1 MRSSSE
7 CSRVLTLLLT
17 DLAGSTSLKAEKGN
31 DVGGELIARHREH
44 VKQLAQANHG
54 RIIDWAGD
62 GCFLTFET
70 PSAAVRFALDLQEV
84 HGTET
89 ELPKVYVGIHMG
101 EVVEKTGPGGEGGP
115 PRVEGL
121 AVDIASRI
129 QSLALPGQILM
140 SGAVFNS
147 ARPRLNVQEIDV
159 PISWQAHGAYLFK
172 DLNEHIQIGE
182 VGITG
187 MSPLKPPVSSK
198 KVQRAVTIPEED
210 ALGWR
215 PAPGLAVPGR
225 RNWVLESQLGTGA
238 VGEVWLATNINTHM
252 KHVFKFC
259 FEPERIRSI
268 KREVVLLRL
277 LKESLGDREDI
288 ARVIDWELTDPPHY
302 IETEYTEGGDLKA
315 WAASQGGID
324 KVPLDTRLE
333 LVAQTGVALSA
344 ALSAG
349 VLHKDIKP
357 TNILISKSKD
367 GESPRVSLT
376 DFGIGLLI
384 DAEALRK
391 KGITATGL
399 TQTLMGS
406 ESTSSSGTP
415 LYMAP
420 ERLEGKPPTPQSD
433 IYSLGVLLYQMVIG
447 DLSRA
452 LAPGWEQDVGDE
464 VLRDDIAACVSRVP
478 EERLAD
484 PAKLSERLRS
494 IEERRRRRDHEYQ
507 AIKGEEESLRRRKRI
522 KKVSFYIGAG
532 IVALVIIIVVSVI
545 LQKKSLRESERTWA
559 YQTAIPEV
567 KKLLEAENYV
577 AAYTLARKAEQVI
590 PNDPILNQYIE
601 KSSSVIDIRTTPPGA
616 FVSYKPYADVDGGY
630 IELGV
635 TPINGVRLPIGM
647 HRWQIKKEGYQER
660 EVAWDVPPLDWFTE
674 KEREQYG
681 RVFGDPFSL
690 QLDLHEENRIPKG
703 TIAVDRGR
711 FIMALEGIRPDFKG
725 MELDRFFID
734 RTEVTNRAF
743 KEFIDADGYSK
754 PRFWKMEFKKDGRV
768 ISWLEA
774 MKAFVDRTGE
784 PGPSTWELS
793 GYPEGQDDYPVSGVS
808 WFEAAAY
815 AEFRGK
821 SLPTIYHWARAALP
835 QRELRRPISP
845 FILPLSNFARA
856 GPVKVG
862 TYAGIGSSGAKDMA
876 GNVREW
882 CWNAAGDR
890 RYSLGGM
897 YKDPSYTFTQAIVL
911 SPWDRSPGNGFRC
924 AVYSEGTSVA
934 SKLFQEINLAFHD
947 PYSIPPLSE
956 EGLRIYRS
964 TYSYP
969 ATPLRPVLEAKDETA
984 RDWKRETVTV
994 DAAYGRERII
1004 IHLYL
1009 PTSETPPYKA
1019 VIYFPGVDALNR
1031 RAFNLSSWLVP
1042 WDCIPKSGRAFIVP
1056 VYSGM
1061 YERGRGTP
1069 GGQLKKFEELFPE
1082 WIKDMG
1088 RTIDYL
1094 ETRQDIDI
1102 QNLAYMGLSLGA
1114 RLAPDISIYEKRIKV
1129 LVLFG
1134 GGVRYPA
1141 ARPKP
1146 QGLTLPHV
1154 KIPVLMLNGKFD
1166 YLFSVETSQKPF
1178 FELLGTPPE
1187 HKRHILY
1194 DAGHTPFPRAE
1205 CIRDLL
1211 NWLERY
1217 QGPSKGSSN

>member
-1 MRSSSE
+1 MPSASASSK
-7 CSRVLTLLLT
+7 VLTLLFT
-17 DLAGSTSLKAEKGN
+17 DLVGSTSLKAEKGD
-31 DVGGELIARHREH
+31 DVAGKLIARHCDH
-44 VKQLAQANHG
+44 VKKLAEANHG
-54 RIIDWAGD
+54 RIINWAGD

-70 PSAAVRFALDLQEV
+70 PSAAVRFALNLQKV

-89 ELPKVYVGIHMG
+89 ELPKLYVGIHMG
-101 EVVEKTGPGGEGGP
+101 EVVEKTGPGGEGRP
-115 PRVEGL
+115 LEVEGL

-147 ARPRLNVQEIDV
+147 ARPRLNVQEIDA

-172 DLNEHIQIGE
+172 DLDEHIQIGE

-187 MSPLKPPVSSK
+187 VSPLQAPVASK
-198 KVQRAVTIPEED
+198 KVQRVAAILEEE

-215 PAPGLAVPGR
+215 PAPGLAIPGR
-225 RNWVLESQLGTGA
+225 RNWVLESLLGTGA
-238 VGEVWLATNINTHM
+238 VGEVWLATNVNTRM

-288 ARVIDWELTDPPHY
+288 ARVIDWELTAPPYH

-315 WAASQGGID
+315 WAATQDGID

-344 ALSAG
+344 AHSAG

-357 TNILISKSKD
+357 TNILISKSRD
-367 GESPRVSLT
+367 GESPRASLT

-384 DAEALRK
+384 DPEALRK

-406 ESTSSSGTP
+406 KSTSSSGTP

-420 ERLEGKPPTPQSD
+420 ELLEGKPATPQSD

-464 VLRDDIAACVSRVP
+464 LLRDDIAACVSGVP
-478 EERLAD
+478 EKRLAD

-494 IEERRRRRDHEYQ
+494 IEERRRRRDDEYQ
-507 AIKGEEESLRRRKRI
+507 AIKGEEESLRRRQRT
-522 KKVSFYIGAG
+522 KKLSFYTGAG
-532 IVALVIIIVVSVI
+532 IAALVIIIVVSVI

-567 KKLLEAENYV
+567 KKLVEAESYA
-577 AAYTLARKAEQVI
+577 AAYALARKAEKVI

-601 KSSSVIDIRTTPPGA
+601 KSSSVIDIQTTPPGA
-616 FVSYKPYADVDGGY
+616 SVSYKPYPDIEGGY
-630 IELGV
+630 IGLGV
-635 TPINGVRLPIGM
+635 TPIHGVRLPIGM

-660 EVAWDVPPLDWFTE
+660 EVIWDVPSLDWFTKE
-674 KEREQYG
+674 ERERYK
-681 RVFGDPFSL
+681 RLFGEPFSL
-690 QLDLHEENRIPKG
+690 QLDLYEENRVPKG

-711 FIMALEGIRPDFKG
+711 FIMGLVGIPSNLDG
-725 MELDRFFID
+725 MELDHFFID
-734 RTEVTNRAF
+734 CTEVTNRAF
-743 KEFIDADGYSK
+743 KEFLDAGGYSK
-754 PRFWKMEFKKDGRV
+754 PEFWKSEFKKDGKV

-774 MKAFVDRTGE
+774 MKVFVDRTGR
-784 PGPSTWELS
+784 PGPSTWELG

-815 AEFRGK
+815 AAFRGK
-821 SLPTIYHWARAALP
+821 SLPTIYHWARAALS
-835 QRELRRPISP
+835 QRERYRPLSP
-845 FILPLSNFARA
+845 FILPLSNFG
-856 GPVKVG
+856 GPGPAKVG
-862 TYAGIGSSGAKDMA
+862 TYPGIGSSGAKDMA

-897 YKDPSYTFTQAIVL
+897 WKDPSYMFTQSIVL

-924 AVYSEGTSVA
+924 AVYPEGTQLA
-934 SKLFQEINLAFHD
+934 GKLFQEINLAFHD

-956 EGLRIYRS
+956 EALRIYRS
-964 TYSYP
+964 AYSYL
-969 ATPLRPVLEAKDETA
+969 ATPLRPVLEAKDETGK
-984 RDWKRETVTV
+984 DWKRETVTI

-1009 PTSETPPYKA
+1009 PTSEKPPYKA
-1019 VIYFPGVDALNR
+1019 VIYFPGHDAFNR
-1031 RAFNLSSWLVP
+1031 RVFNLSSYFVP
-1042 WDCIPKSGRAFIVP
+1042 WDGIVKSGRAFITP

-1061 YERGRGTP
+1061 YERGGGTTY
-1069 GGQLKKFEELFPE
+1069 KKWGELFAE
-1082 WIKDMG
+1082 SIKDMG

-1102 QNLAYMGLSLGA
+1102 QNLAYLGLSHGAHLG
-1114 RLAPDISIYEKRIKV
+1114 PDIAIYEKRIKV
-1129 LVLFG
+1129 LVLLG
-1134 GGVRYPA
+1134 GGAEFPA

-1166 YLFSVETSQKPF
+1166 CLFPVETHQKSF
-1178 FELLGTPPE
+1178 FALLGTPPE
-1187 HKRHILY
+1187 HKRHVLY
-1194 DAGHTPFPRAE
+1194 DAGHVSFPRAE
-1205 CIRDLL
+1205 CIRDILD
-1211 NWLERY
+1211 WLDRY
-1217 QGPSKGSSN
+1217 QGPSKGRSN